1 MEFLAVTA
9 RETQILHVGLAVL
22 MEKGGQEMKVGRGS
36 SRVERNLLCEQ
47 DVGFLNVQNGGTF
60 SNHHA

>member
-1 MEFLAVTA
+1 MRF
-9 RETQILHVGLAVL
+9 GS
-22 MEKGGQEMKVGRGS
+22 GS

-47 DVGFLNVQNGGTF
+47 DVEFLNVPDGGTF